1 MTDPLETSVLRNA
14 AFNSQGDIDAE
25 LEHPEL
31 GWIPITLSADDQET
45 ADLHAQALT
54 LDPAAYVTPPLP
66 PVSPADVR
74 REAARRLEELASD
87 YAPAERETWPVQV
100 AEARALA
107 ADPQAP
113 TPMLTALAAG
123 RTVSVPGLAA
133 LVLNKADALAVASG
147 AILAAQAALLT
158 QDPIPT
164 DYADDGHWPAP
175 AQPQTT

>member
-1 MTDPLETSVLRNA
+1 MAANIRSVR
-14 AFNSQGDIDAE
+14 FNHAGTIDVE
-25 LEHPEL
+25 IEHPDN
-31 GWIPITLSADDQET
+31 GWLPATLSPDD
-45 ADLHAQALT
+45 AAVAALYEAA
-54 LDPAAYVTPPLP
+54 LLMEPAAYIAPPP
-66 PVSPADVR
+66 PPASPADVR
-74 REAARRLEELASD
+74 REAARRLEQLASD

-123 RTVSVPGLAA
+123 RAVSVPGLAA

-164 DYADDGHWPAP
+164 DYAGDGHWPAP